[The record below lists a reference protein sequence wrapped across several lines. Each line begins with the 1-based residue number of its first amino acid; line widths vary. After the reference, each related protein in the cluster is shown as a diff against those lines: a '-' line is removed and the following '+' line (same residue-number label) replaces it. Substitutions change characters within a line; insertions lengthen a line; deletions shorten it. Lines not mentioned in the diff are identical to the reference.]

1 MEIPITLF
9 FGFVGAFFAFFILGL
24 VTKKPIMSI
33 ITGILLL
40 SLTVSITSMTMNSFL
55 NGEGGI
61 VTSYEVTSR
70 TGQDDVR
77 TANSAIYAE
86 FVSSSSSM
94 LLGDTVNCLTLHI
107 KKSGAPDANTLVRY
121 GVWDNSATP
130 VLKYTFGTMNITAV
144 PTTVQPIKHCNLAS
158 SYTIVNFDRIGIA
171 WDDGDAANR
180 VTIDLDTT
188 NPFDGTTTF
197 IARWSGASWVSATG
211 TDYQGKLSLEQ
222 VSEPIVYDNYEFTEF
237 PKTIFAL
244 FSVLLMLV
252 GIIMWRSEQTGDY
265 PFDY

>member
-1 MEIPITLF
+1 MLF
-9 FGFVGAFFAFFILGL
+9 FGFIGAFFAFFILGL
-24 VTKKPIMSI
+24 VMKKPAMSI
-33 ITGILLL
+33 ITGILML
-40 SLTVSITSMTMNSFL
+40 SLTVTTDNLTMASFL
-55 NGEGGI
+55 DGDGGTI
-61 VTSYEVTSR
+61 TSYEVTSR

-130 VLKYTFGTMNITAV
+130 VLKYTFGTMNVTSV
-144 PTTVQPIKHCNLAS
+144 PTTVQPVKLCNLVS
-158 SYTIVNFDRIGIA
+158 TYTIVNVDRIGVA
-171 WDDGDAANR
+171 WDDGDATNR

-188 NPFDGTTTF
+188 NPFDGTTTY
-197 IARWSGASWVSATG
+197 IARWNGASWISNTG
-211 TDYQGKLSLEQ
+211 TDYQGKMSLEQ
-222 VSEPIVYDNYEFTEF
+222 IAEPIVYDNYEFTEF

-252 GIIMWRSEQTGDY
+252 GIILWRSEQTGDY